1 MCVMWWWIH
10 ALLDTPLTQTHQRA
24 TRPVVGTLVHY
35 VVQILTA
42 VRLVTVTVDRRGVQE
57 I

>member
-1 MCVMWWWIH
+1 
-10 ALLDTPLTQTHQRA
+10 
-24 TRPVVGTLVHY
+24 VVGTLVHY